1 MTGGP
6 ETSDRADWR
15 VLCAEGDIAQ
25 DAPKGF
31 EIGDRRLCA
40 VFDGTDYFV
49 LDDICSHG
57 HAFLSEGYC
66 DTEDCVV
73 ECPLHGGLFDYRDG
87 SPQGDPVEKPQR
99 VYPVRIVD
107 GRVEVHL

>member
-1 MTGGP
+1 MG
-6 ETSDRADWR
+6 DWHD
-15 VLCAEGDIAQ
+15 LCAAGEVPAG
-25 DAPKGF
+25 APKGF
-31 EIGDRRLCA
+31 EVAGRRLCLI
-40 VFDGTDYFV
+40 FDGEAYYV

-99 VYPVRIVD
+99 CHPVQVVE
-107 GRVEVHL
+107 GRVQVRL

>member
-1 MTGGP
+1 MSARP
-6 ETSDRADWR
+6 ETSDLAGWQE
-15 VLCAEGDIAQ
+15 LCAEGDIPEG
-25 DAPKGF
+25 APKGF
-31 EIGDRRLCA
+31 EVGGRRLCA
-40 VFDGTDYFV
+40 VFDGAEYFV

-66 DTEDCVV
+66 DTEDCLV

-87 SPQGDPVEKPQR
+87 SPQAEPAEKPQR
-99 VYPVRIVD
+99 VYPVRIAD